1 MHVSVGM
8 KIGTKPISNH
18 WLHWN
23 YSMLEPDNELKH
35 MAISDDSISPK
46 SPRSASFNFEK
57 LLEEEKR
64 NSASSP
70 EQALGEHAISQS
82 SSDHSRHSQP
92 LDGSKTHTII
102 KQSSHVLPQVFVKDV
117 DSKISVVSIPI
128 ECDQP
133 KGDATQVKSS
143 RFQPKTK
150 GWAPDLTAKPTTTR
164 QSHPMGPGAVFAHV
178 VFDTYG
184 HSPLVRHYLERRG
197 LLQTAG
203 YSILVKR
210 TEVDQ
215 LPSYLFKMV
224 VLKTKTIP

>member
-1 MHVSVGM
+1 
-8 KIGTKPISNH
+8 
-18 WLHWN
+18 
-23 YSMLEPDNELKH
+23 MLEPDNELKH

-46 SPRSASFNFEK
+46 SPRSASMLTKCTQHTGNPSLGFNFEK

-70 EQALGEHAISQS
+70 EQALGEHAISLS

-128 ECDQP
+128 ECNQP

-164 QSHPMGPGAVFAHV
+164 QVCALCVYILSDMPSVGITV
-178 VFDTYG
+178 VTVK
-184 HSPLVRHYLERRG
+184 S
-197 LLQTAG
+197 LLWNYT
-203 YSILVKR
+203 
-210 TEVDQ
+210 
-215 LPSYLFKMV
+215 
-224 VLKTKTIP
+224 